1 MYPDV
6 MLPDFG
12 TKDSACWDIRSYFQ
26 GENPIVCYTPEHRKY
41 IKVPGDLYEDEIELS
56 PKERCLIP
64 TGLILDIPF
73 GYSVRVHLRSSVALK
88 QGLIIPNGE
97 GIIDADY
104 HNELFIMV
112 ANNSNIKVFIKD
124 GERIA
129 QGELVKNL
137 SYIIEDS
144 EVPPSKEVERVGG
157 FGSTGKD

>member
-1 MYPDV
+1 

-12 TKDSACWDIRSYFQ
+12 TKDSACWDIRAFLD
-26 GENPIVCYTPEHRKY
+26 GDDPIVCYSPENRKY
-41 IKVPGDLYEDEIELS
+41 TKIPGDIYEGEIELS
-56 PKERCLIP
+56 PKERCLVP
-64 TGLILDIPF
+64 TGLILDIPLE
-73 GYSVRVHLRSSVALK
+73 YSVRVHLRSSVGLK
-88 QGLIIPNGE
+88 QGLILPNGE

-112 ANNSNIKVFIKD
+112 TNNSNIKTFIKD

-129 QGELVKNL
+129 QGELVKCL
-137 SYIIEDS
+137 KYKIVDS